1 MYRLMQPSEE
11 AAVVALWQAER
22 GDSAA
27 FAKTALEQFAGVE
40 NVYVA
45 EENGRLEAAALAVPV
60 TLRGR
65 SGSYLYGLCG
75 KGELL
80 LAGLVDYLCAQQ
92 KLRGA
97 GFTVQLLL
105 PQQEVQIEADVMYLK
120 RVLDNLFDNIR
131 KYADPAKPVA
141 IAALIE
147 DGALHICL
155 SNSVNPASGRI
166 ESNKIGLRTCAKIM
180 TQMAGGFRRYTENG
194 KFTAEVILPIQA
206 ETMPTE

>member
-1 MYRLMQPSEE
+1 MQMEIYDARL
-11 AAVVALWQAER
+11 L
-22 GDSAA
+22 
-27 FAKTALEQFAGVE
+27 LEQ
-40 NVYVA
+40 
-45 EENGRLEAAALAVPV
+45 LL
-60 TLRGR
+60 
-65 SGSYLYGLCG
+65 
-75 KGELL
+75 GESRVQL
-80 LAGLVDYLCAQQ
+80 QQ
-92 KLRGA
+92 Q
-97 GFTVQLLL
+97 GFMVQLLL

-180 TQMAGGFRRYTENG
+180 AQMAGGFKRYTENG
-194 KFTAEVILPIQA
+194 KFTAEVILPIRAA
-206 ETMPTE
+206 EVSS

>member
-1 MYRLMQPSEE
+1 MQMEIYDARL
-11 AAVVALWQAER
+11 L
-22 GDSAA
+22 
-27 FAKTALEQFAGVE
+27 LEQLLGESRV
-40 NVYVA
+40 
-45 EENGRLEAAALAVPV
+45 RL
-60 TLRGR
+60 
-65 SGSYLYGLCG
+65 
-75 KGELL
+75 
-80 LAGLVDYLCAQQ
+80 QQ
-92 KLRGA
+92 Q
-97 GFTVQLLL
+97 GFMVQLLL

-131 KYADPAKPVA
+131 KYADPAQSVA

-180 TQMAGGFRRYTENG
+180 AQMAGGFKRYTENG

-206 ETMPTE
+206 ETMPSE